1 LSLRARSLVLALVAP
16 LLLSG
21 CTRFG
26 PPCALTI
33 AAIPTGSG
41 AVAGQRLPDGAIV
54 LASPAD
60 FVPRQAEWGQTIE
73 GLPTVTIQMGPEAAA
88 RTDAYTSNPANLGQP
103 IAIAI
108 DKTIFLNVILQAPIP
123 DGRMTIVPA
132 SGEDAAR
139 MPSLFEGCVA
149 TPTGMPAP
157 TAVPIGAA
165 ASG

>member
-1 LSLRARSLVLALVAP
+1 MS
-16 LLLSG
+16 
-21 CTRFG
+21 
-26 PPCALTI
+26 I
-33 AAIPTGSG
+33 AAIPSGAG
-41 AVAGQRLPDGAIV
+41 AVAGQRLPEGALV

-60 FVPRQAEWGQTIE
+60 FVPRQAEWGQTAD
-73 GLPTVTIQMGPEAAA
+73 GLSTVTIQLGPEAAA
-88 RTDAYTSNPANLGQP
+88 RMTTYSSNPANLGQP

-108 DKTIFLNVILQAPIP
+108 DKTIFLNVILQAPIT

-132 SGEDAAR
+132 SREDAER
-139 MPSLFEGCVA
+139 MPTLFEGCVA